1 MQLNELSSWPRQLR
15 LLVVAFVL
23 SLNIGFF
30 TGFSFVR
37 LTTSLSPSGIERNYL
52 GNESDLEAEVMQFR
66 KSEKEV
72 LTLIHNHILSL
83 SILFFILGM
92 LVYATNI
99 APWWKSFLA
108 FEPFVSLVL
117 TFGGIYVMWSGWTWF
132 KFVVMLSGMA
142 MLLSILLMSFFI
154 IRDCFTPKKR
164 G

>member
-1 MQLNELSSWPRQLR
+1 MHLTGSLSSWPRQLR
-15 LLVVAFVL
+15 LLVAVFVIT
-23 SLNIGFF
+23 LNVGFF

-37 LTTSLSPSGIERNYL
+37 LTTSLSPSGIESNYL
-52 GNESDLEAEVMQFR
+52 GNESDEEAEVMQFR

-83 SILFFILGM
+83 SIIFFILGM
-92 LVYATNI
+92 LLYATDI
-99 APWWKSFLA
+99 SAWWKTLLM

-132 KFVVMLSGMA
+132 KFVVMVSGMA
-142 MLLSILLMSFFI
+142 MLLSVLLMSFFI
-154 IRDCFTPKKR
+154 LRACFVSKK